1 MLIVLFGLLIV
12 NLLLLLKLMYWVNT
26 IKKYQ
31 YLNNLKLVGTLKRET
46 ALSRCKI
53 GNRGSYDLRN
63 QRREDGKYQ

>member
-1 MLIVLFGLLIV
+1 MLIVLFGLSIV
-12 NLLLLLKLMYWVNT
+12 NLLLLLKLMYWVNS

-31 YLNNLKLVGTLKRET
+31 YLNNLKLVGTLKREIT
-46 ALSRCKI
+46 LAKCKI

>member
-46 ALSRCKI
+46 ALARCKI